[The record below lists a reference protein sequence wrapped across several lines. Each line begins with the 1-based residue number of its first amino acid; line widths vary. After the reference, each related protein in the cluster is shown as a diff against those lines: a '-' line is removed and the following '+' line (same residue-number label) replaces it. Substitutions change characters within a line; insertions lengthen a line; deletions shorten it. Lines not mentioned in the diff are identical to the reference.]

1 MATTKT
7 QGKVG
12 FKRREDVEPI
22 EQYFDVGGRTLVNY
36 TVTAVYT
43 DRPDHEI
50 VHKSM
55 ASNWI
60 KALSMALN
68 NLARDPEFNIE
79 IVPDRI
85 RIERR

>member
-1 MATTKT
+1 MPTVTK
-7 QGKVG
+7 GKIG
-12 FKRREDVEPI
+12 FKRKEDVEPI
-22 EQYFDVGGRTLVNY
+22 EKYFESDGAKLLPY
-36 TVTAVYT
+36 TTTVVYL

-60 KALSMALN
+60 KALSMALTA
-68 NLARDPEFNIE
+68 LARSTEFNIE

-85 RIERR
+85 RVERR